1 MYLKNGLAIGVL
13 LASVGSLPAQEMV
26 ENPEYTSWSKF
37 PKGTSLRM
45 KSIRVAG
52 KLTSEVI
59 VTDTLIEIG
68 PDKLVLETTS
78 LEKNK
83 AKDFKSEPAKREV
96 LKTIALPKGLKK
108 EDFAAGKPPGTTA
121 EGSETLK
128 IADLEIKTV
137 WYKYGAELDKTKIEA
152 KRWVSSQVP
161 GNIVR
166 NEITTTGAFAD
177 TLTLEVIEI
186 KKP

>member
-1 MYLKNGLAIGVL
+1 
-13 LASVGSLPAQEMV
+13 
-26 ENPEYTSWSKF
+26 
-37 PKGTSLRM
+37 
-45 KSIRVAG
+45 
-52 KLTSEVI
+52 
-59 VTDTLIEIG
+59 
-68 PDKLVLETTS
+68 
-78 LEKNK
+78 
-83 AKDFKSEPAKREV
+83 V

-121 EGSETLK
+121 EGNETLK
-128 IADLEIKTV
+128 IGDLEIKTV

-161 GNIVR
+161 GNIVK
-166 NEITTTGAFAD
+166 NVITTTGAFAD